1 MKCIILVAFS
11 LLTFNISK
19 AQLTKGNWML
29 GGNLSFTSTKYN
41 SANYTPPTYTNVTLD
56 INPNVA
62 YFIANNF
69 NVGIKSS
76 FNKLIRVSDGLS
88 YTSFHSGPSCRYY
101 FLNDE
106 NRINFLAELSYRV
119 GLDKGNAWQSST
131 NTYAGGLGCVA
142 FFNSSVGI
150 EFMVNY
156 ISDKFN
162 DYAGRNNTIQLALGL
177 QVHLIK
183 N

>member
-1 MKCIILVAFS
+1 MKCMILVTFT

-19 AQLTKGNWML
+19 AQLLKNTWML
-29 GGNLSFTSTKYN
+29 GGNLSFASTKYN
-41 SANYTPPTYTNVTLD
+41 SANYTPPTYTNVIVD

-69 NVGIKSS
+69 NVGIKTS
-76 FNKLIRVSDGLS
+76 FNKLIRVSDGAS
-88 YTSFHSGPSCRYY
+88 YTSYRVGPSCRYY

-106 NRINFLAELSYRV
+106 NRINFLTEFGYRF
-119 GLDKGNAWQSST
+119 GLEKGTSGQSST

-162 DYAGRNNTIQLALGL
+162 DYTGRNNTIQLALGL

>member
-1 MKCIILVAFS
+1 MKCITLVAFS
-11 LLTFNISK
+11 LLTFNITK

-29 GGNLSFTSTKYN
+29 GGNISFTSTNYN
-41 SANYTPPTYTNVTLD
+41 STNYAPFSYTTSVMD
-56 INPNVA
+56 ISPNIA

-69 NVGIKSS
+69 NVGIKTS
-76 FNKLIRVSDGLS
+76 FNKLIRVSDRSS
-88 YTSFHSGPSCRYY
+88 YTSFRLGPSCRYY
-101 FLNDE
+101 FLDNE
-106 NRINFLAELSYRV
+106 KRINFLAEVGYRF
-119 GLDKGNAWQSST
+119 GLEKGNGGQTSAT
-131 NTYAGGLGCVA
+131 TYAGGLGCVA

-162 DYAGRNNTIQLALGL
+162 DYDGRNNTIQLALGL

>member
-1 MKCIILVAFS
+1 MKYITLIAFS
-11 LLTFNISK
+11 LVSFITTK

-29 GGNLSFTSTKYN
+29 GGNVSFASTNYN
-41 SANYTPPTYTNVTLD
+41 SANYTPPTYTNVVID

-62 YFIANNF
+62 YFVADNF
-69 NVGIKSS
+69 NVGIKTT
-76 FNKLIRVSDGLS
+76 FNKFYRVNATS
-88 YTSFHSGPSCRYY
+88 YTSYRVGPLCRYY
-101 FLNDE
+101 FLNNE
-106 NRINFLAELSYRV
+106 NRINFLAEVGYRF
-119 GLDKGNAWQSST
+119 GLEKGAGWQTSA

-162 DYAGRNNTIQLALGL
+162 DYDGRNNTIQLALGL

>member
-1 MKCIILVAFS
+1 MKYITLIAFS
-11 LLTFNISK
+11 LVSFITTK

-29 GGNLSFTSTKYN
+29 GGNVSFASTNYN
-41 SANYTPPTYTNVTLD
+41 SANYATTSYTASVLD
-56 INPNVA
+56 ISPNVA

-69 NVGIKSS
+69 NIGVKTS
-76 FNKLIRVSDGLS
+76 FNKLTVNSGSS
-88 YTSFHSGPSCRYY
+88 YTSFRLGPSSRYY
-101 FLNDE
+101 FLDNE
-106 NRINFLAELSYRV
+106 KRINLLAEVGYRF
-119 GLDKGNAWQSST
+119 GLEKGSSGQSST
-131 NTYAGGLGCVA
+131 NTYSGGLGCVA

-162 DYAGRNNTIQLALGL
+162 DYTGRNNTIQLALGL

>member
-1 MKCIILVAFS
+1 MSILIITTA
-11 LLTFNISK
+11 K
-19 AQLTKGNWML
+19 GQLTKGNWML

-41 SANYTPPTYTNVTLD
+41 STYYTPPTYTNVVLD

-62 YFIANNF
+62 YFVANNF
-69 NVGIKSS
+69 NVGIKTS
-76 FNKLIRVSDGLS
+76 FNKLIRASDGSS
-88 YTSFHSGPSCRYY
+88 YTSFRLGPSCRYY
-101 FLNDE
+101 FLDNE
-106 NRINFLAELSYRV
+106 QRINFLAEAGYRF
-119 GLDKGNAWQSST
+119 GLEKGDSGQSST
-131 NTYAGGLGCVA
+131 NMYAGGLGCVA

-162 DYAGRNNTIQLALGL
+162 DYDGRNNTIQLALGL

>member
-1 MKCIILVAFS
+1 MKCIKLVVFS

-29 GGNLSFTSTKYN
+29 GGNLSFASTKYN
-41 SANYTPPTYTNVTLD
+41 SANYTPPTYTNVIVD

-62 YFIANNF
+62 YFVANNLNF
-69 NVGIKSS
+69 GIKTT
-76 FNKLIRVSDGLS
+76 FNKSYRVNATS
-88 YTSFHSGPSCRYY
+88 YTSFRLGPSCRYY
-101 FLNDE
+101 FLDNE
-106 NRINFLAELSYRV
+106 QRINFLAEVGYRF
-119 GLDKGNAWQSST
+119 GLEKGAGWQTST

-156 ISDKFN
+156 ISDKLD
-162 DYAGRNNTIQLALGL
+162 DYTGRNNTIQLALGL

>member
-1 MKCIILVAFS
+1 MKYIILIAFS
-11 LLTFNISK
+11 IFIFNTTK

-29 GGNLSFTSTKYN
+29 GGNLSFASTKYN
-41 SANYTPPTYTNVTLD
+41 RANYTPPTYTNVLVD

-62 YFIANNF
+62 YFVANNF
-69 NVGIKSS
+69 NVGIKTTFSKTYRVNSS
-76 FNKLIRVSDGLS
+76 S
-88 YTSFHSGPSCRYY
+88 YTSFRLGPSCRYY
-101 FLNDE
+101 FLENE
-106 NRINFLAELSYRV
+106 NRINFLAEVGYRF
-119 GLDKGNAWQSST
+119 GLEKGSSGQTST

-156 ISDKFN
+156 TSDKFN
-162 DYAGRNNTIQLALGL
+162 DYTGRNNTIQLALGL